1 MNDIKNTHGGP
12 GRGQG
17 RKSKY
22 SEPLKNVT
30 VAMTDTHRAT
40 IQKLGGLQV
49 LRDWLDKQAK
59 KLEKLDGYNKT
70 I

>member
-1 MNDIKNTHGGP
+1 MTDKLTGRGGP

-17 RKSKY
+17 RKALY

-59 KLEKLDGYNKT
+59 KLEKLGGYDKT